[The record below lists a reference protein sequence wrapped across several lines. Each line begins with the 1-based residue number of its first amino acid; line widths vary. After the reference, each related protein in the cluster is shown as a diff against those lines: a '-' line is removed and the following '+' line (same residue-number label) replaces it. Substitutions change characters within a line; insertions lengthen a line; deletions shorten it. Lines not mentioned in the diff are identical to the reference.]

1 MKRTFIIRKKDG
13 TNIGLNITKAVSI
26 KSPKKTFTLE
36 EMKDGNY
43 RLTWSDS
50 LVANFSEI
58 EGFVIMREELED
70 KE

>member
-1 MKRTFIIRKKDG
+1 MRIFRIVTEKG
-13 TNIGLNITKAVSI
+13 NIDLNITKAVSI
-26 KSPKKTFTLE
+26 KSPKKMFMLE

-58 EGFVIMREELED
+58 EGFAIMREELE
-70 KE
+70 K

>member
-1 MKRTFIIRKKDG
+1 MKRIFRIATKSG
-13 TNIGLNITKAVSI
+13 NIDLNITKAVSI
-26 KSPKKTFTLE
+26 KSPKKMFCLE

-58 EGFVIMREELED
+58 DGFEIIREDFDNE
-70 KE
+70 